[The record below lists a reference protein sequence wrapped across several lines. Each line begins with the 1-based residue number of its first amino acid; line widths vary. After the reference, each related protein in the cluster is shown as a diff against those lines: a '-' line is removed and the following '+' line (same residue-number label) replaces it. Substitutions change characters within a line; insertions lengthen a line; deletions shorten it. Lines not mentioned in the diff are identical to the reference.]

1 MELFSLIIF
10 AVFVNNFILV
20 QFLGIC
26 PFLGVSK
33 KVDSA
38 VGMGVAVIFVMTLT
52 SAITY
57 ALYMWVLT
65 PLNLTFLTT
74 IIFIFVIASLVQI
87 VETIIK
93 KISPSLYS
101 ALGVYLPLITTNCA
115 ILGVA
120 MLLIEGQV
128 GTLAIDNILTAT
140 LYGFFAGVGFLLAI
154 FLMAGLREKLDRL
167 HLPKSLKGFPITMV
181 TASLMAVAFTF
192 FSF

>member
-87 VETIIK
+87 VETNNK
-93 KISPSLYS
+93 K
-101 ALGVYLPLITTNCA
+101 
-115 ILGVA
+115 
-120 MLLIEGQV
+120 
-128 GTLAIDNILTAT
+128 D
-140 LYGFFAGVGFLLAI
+140 F
-154 FLMAGLREKLDRL
+154 
-167 HLPKSLKGFPITMV
+167 
-181 TASLMAVAFTF
+181 AVALFRF
-192 FSF
+192 RSISAADND

>member
-1 MELFSLIIF
+1 
-10 AVFVNNFILV
+10 
-20 QFLGIC
+20 
-26 PFLGVSK
+26 
-33 KVDSA
+33 
-38 VGMGVAVIFVMTLT
+38 
-52 SAITY
+52 
-57 ALYMWVLT
+57 MWVLT

-154 FLMAGLREKLDRL
+154 FRTQRKA
-167 HLPKSLKGFPITMV
+167 
-181 TASLMAVAFTF
+181 
-192 FSF
+192 